1 MSMRECDASNSCPRL
16 YTFKHIHTCKKRAS
30 LFSRGKGRTWIL
42 QTDVSLID
50 YMRNELT
57 EPRWLDALA

>member
-1 MSMRECDASNSCPRL
+1 MRPTAVRGCIHSNI
-16 YTFKHIHTCKKRAS
+16 YIHAKKERA
-30 LFSRGKGRTWIL
+30 FSRAEKGRTWIL